1 MFEILLNFLQK
12 KNIHLVGALPLKAC
26 RLMRPHLLERAK
38 IQSGTVFVFAVP
50 YLSPICDDAQR
61 SISAYAVSRDYHLFF
76 EELYKELLPMLE
88 EKFPNNRFAAFAD
101 HSPIS
106 ELEAAARAGLG
117 VIGKNGLLLT
127 KEYGSYV
134 FLGEVI
140 ADALLPVQAGEVQ
153 SCEDCGA
160 CSLACPMNVT
170 DKCECLS
177 ALSQK
182 KGILTPEEENLLRAT
197 ATVWGCDRCQEV
209 CPYNLRAKKAGTVYS
224 TIPFFYEDT
233 LPAPTKEDI
242 ESMSDQEFLQR
253 AYSWRGRETILRNLK
268 IQKKGDTPC

>member
-12 KNIHLVGALPLKAC
+12 KNIHLVGALPLEAC

-38 IQSGTVFVFAVP
+38 IQSGTIFVFAVP

-117 VIGKNGLLLT
+117 VIGKNGLLLA

-140 ADALLPVQAGEVQ
+140 TDALLPVRAGEVQ

-182 KGILTPEEENLLRAT
+182 KGVLTPEEENLLRAT

-209 CPYNLRAKKAGTVYS
+209 CPYNIRARKAGTVYS

-242 ESMSDQEFLQR
+242 EGMSDQEFLQR